1 MGKQLKDELKQKD
14 QAIIEV
20 KRKNKNESNKRVLR
34 DIPTVSKCTSQNIT
48 SNYYGSGV
56 GGYGLNLI

>member
-1 MGKQLKDELKQKD
+1 MGKRLKYELKQKD

-20 KRKNKNESNKRVLR
+20 KRKNKNESNKRLLR
-34 DIPTVSKCTSQNIT
+34 NIVTVSKCTSKNIT